1 MRTRAAP
8 VSLAKRVAAV
18 LGAGAASLAFAQ
30 APAPPP
36 PAFAAPNLTEKGVRD
51 LAANCAICH
60 GTMGRPAPGS
70 TVPGLA
76 GRGDIADIMKQF
88 KDGKR
93 EATIMHQIAKGY
105 GDAETAAIA
114 AYFAKL
120 PQ

>member
-1 MRTRAAP
+1 MRTRAALQ
-8 VSLAKRVAAV
+8 VFTGCAAVAA
-18 LGAGAASLAFAQ
+18 GLAFAQ

-36 PAFAAPNLTEKGVRD
+36 PAFAAPNLSEKGVRD

-60 GTMGRPAPGS
+60 GTTGRPAPGS

-93 EATIMHQIAKGY
+93 EATVMHQIAKGY
-105 GDAETAAIA
+105 SDAEIAAIA
-114 AYFAKL
+114 AYFAKQ